1 MDNDEL
7 EKAMAE
13 TVEQGFNDSELED
26 IMNEIESL
34 EKEFVDDS
42 ASEGPTMKEEL
53 SLDAPESNS
62 LQNVIDQEV
71 ENAGAETEIVT
82 SESESQIDDAVDS
95 FVDDVEVSEPAAE
108 QVSMSEE
115 VESEPVME
123 EVATTEDSPVMEEET
138 TFSEEDFVE
147 ETIDNVVPLSATSH
161 EAPTMSSVSSD
172 GATDMSFSASGK
184 MNMNMTFPVGEE
196 QATFS
201 VVDGKLTISMNGLN
215 LTLDGSEGCT
225 VEMESG
231 VKFTIPLTSDG
242 AASTKKAA

>member
-7 EKAMAE
+7 EKVMAE

-62 LQNVIDQEV
+62 LQNVIDREV
-71 ENAGAETEIVT
+71 ENAGAEAEMIA
-82 SESESQIDDAVDS
+82 SESESQIDDAVDN
-95 FVDDVEVSEPAAE
+95 FVDDVEVGEPAAE

-115 VESEPVME
+115 VETEPVME
-123 EVATTEDSPVMEEET
+123 EVSATEDTPVMEESVAQET
-138 TFSEEDFVE
+138 V
-147 ETIDNVVPLSATSH
+147 DNVVPLSATSH
-161 EAPTMSSVSSD
+161 DAPTMSSVSSE

-184 MNMNMTFPVGEE
+184 MNMNMTFPVGQE